1 MMKYRLL
8 LFDVDSTLIEQEV
21 IDLLAKRTPS
31 AQQVADITERAM
43 RGEIDFDQA
52 LTERVALLAGL
63 SEQIFTDVLS
73 EISFTAGALD
83 LLHEL
88 RSRGVAIGVVSG
100 GFHNVLDNLF
110 ADFNFD
116 LLKANVLEVENG
128 FLTGKVQGEIVNRA
142 VKAQSLASFAQRM
155 AVNMDETVAIGD
167 GSNDISMVQAAGLG
181 ISFCGKPILEQAAD
195 VTIRERNLLRV
206 LDYLN

>member
-1 MMKYRLL
+1 MMKYRLV

-52 LTERVALLAGL
+52 LTKRVALLAGL

-110 ADFNFD
+110 
-116 LLKANVLEVENG
+116 
-128 FLTGKVQGEIVNRA
+128 
-142 VKAQSLASFAQRM
+142 
-155 AVNMDETVAIGD
+155 
-167 GSNDISMVQAAGLG
+167 
-181 ISFCGKPILEQAAD
+181 
-195 VTIRERNLLRV
+195 
-206 LDYLN
+206 

>member
-1 MMKYRLL
+1 MMKYRLV

-110 ADFNFD
+110 ADFNLD

-128 FLTGKVQGEIVNRA
+128 SLTGKVQGEIVNRA
-142 VKAQSLASFAQRM
+142 VKAQSLASFAQKM

-167 GSNDISMVQAAGLG
+167 GSNDISMIQTAGLG

-195 VTIRERNLLRV
+195 VTIQERNLLRV